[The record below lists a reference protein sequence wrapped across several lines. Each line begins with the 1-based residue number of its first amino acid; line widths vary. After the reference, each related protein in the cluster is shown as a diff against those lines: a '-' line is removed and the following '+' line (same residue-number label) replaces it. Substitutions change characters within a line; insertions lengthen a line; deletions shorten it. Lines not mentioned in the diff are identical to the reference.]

1 MKSIYYRWYY
11 GLLALIIFSLG
22 TLVRFYRLDAI
33 KGYYFDEVY
42 HVPTAKMMAKH
53 DQRAYEWHHGELTE
67 EIQAGTYIDWLHPPL
82 AKLLQATSMVIF
94 GDNPWGWRF
103 TSALMGSLLLLVI
116 YIFARLLVPNKPW
129 VAILALTLAT
139 IDSFAIAQSRIAM
152 NDIHVTF
159 FMTLGVLFYYL
170 YRYHPLT
177 KQWLLPLASCCGLA
191 IASKWSGV
199 FLLVFIAFWELLT
212 NWLNRCKKIKKIISL
227 GIFLA
232 CMSGAIYLL
241 SYYQLFEKHNFAHF
255 LELHQQII
263 AYQTR
268 LDSTHPYA
276 SRAWEWPLGLKPVY
290 LYLDPQTHQQLFN
303 RPFYP
308 SWFFALFSLLL
319 GCCLSIAY
327 AIGKKFPHCLLLF
340 KAKFAIKRSRIR
352 QLTFLL
358 GAYFCFWIFWL
369 FSPRI
374 MFFYHYLPAT
384 PMIWLITALVV
395 EIISNAYNKKEL
407 KQ

>member
-1 MKSIYYRWYY
+1 MKLAYRWYY
-11 GLLALIIFSLG
+11 GLLALVILFLG

-42 HVPTAKMMAKH
+42 HVPTAKMIAHH
-53 DQRAYEWHHGELTE
+53 DGRAYEWHHGELSE
-67 EIQAGTYIDWLHPPL
+67 EIQSGCYIEWLHPPF
-82 AKLLQATSMVIF
+82 AKLIQATSILFF
-94 GDNPWGWRF
+94 GDNGWGWRAG
-103 TSALMGSLLLLVI
+103 SALMGSLLLLVI

-129 VAILALTLAT
+129 VAVLALTLAT

-152 NDIHVTF
+152 NDIFVTF
-159 FMTLGVLFYYL
+159 WMTLGVLFYYL
-170 YRYHPLT
+170 YRYHPARQ
-177 KQWLLPLASCCGLA
+177 QWLLPLAICAGLA
-191 IASKWSGV
+191 VSSKWSGV
-199 FLLVFIAFWELLT
+199 FLLVFIALWELTT
-212 NWLNRCKKIKKIISL
+212 NFIKKRKNLLKIIAL

-232 CMSGAIYLL
+232 CTSSATYLL

-276 SRAWEWPLGLKPVY
+276 SRAWEWPLALKPVY
-290 LYLDPQTHQQLFN
+290 LYLDQQTHQQLFN

-308 SWFFALFSLLL
+308 SWFFALISLLL
-319 GCCLSIAY
+319 GCCLSIIY
-327 AIGKKFPHCLLLF
+327 AINKKFPHCLPALKTKL
-340 KAKFAIKRSRIR
+340 AIKNSRMR